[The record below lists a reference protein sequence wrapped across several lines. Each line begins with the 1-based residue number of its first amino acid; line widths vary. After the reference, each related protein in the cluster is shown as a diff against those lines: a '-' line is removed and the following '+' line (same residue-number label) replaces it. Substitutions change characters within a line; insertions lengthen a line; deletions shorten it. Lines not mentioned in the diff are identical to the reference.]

1 MIKKSFTPEKGE
13 IIKMRK
19 VYNYAAGP
27 SMLPEEVLL
36 EVQRDLLDYKG
47 SGMFVAEMSHRCK
60 WYDDIHNE
68 AMSLVRELMGISDDY
83 YVLFLQGGAST
94 QFEAVPL
101 NLLTEKNGKKADYIV
116 TGNFANK
123 AYKEAIKYGDV
134 ACVASTKEDNFS
146 YIPDVDAVEYRK
158 DTDYVHITYNNT
170 IYGTRYT
177 KLPKVDNLVADMS
190 SMILSE
196 EVDVNKFNLI
206 YAGAQKNLAPAGLTI
221 VIVKKDLVDNG
232 SPLPFCP
239 TMLKYKTQADANSL
253 YNTPATFSTYVAMLN
268 LRWLKKFGGVKEIEK
283 QNIYK
288 AGLLYDVI
296 DASDFYKGAARKDSR
311 SLMNVSFTTPNAELD
326 AKFVKEAAE
335 NGMVSLKGHR
345 AVGGIRASIYNAM
358 PVEGVRKLAD
368 FMKKFETENK

>member
-1 MIKKSFTPEKGE
+1 
-13 IIKMRK
+13 MRK

-47 SGMFVAEMSHRCK
+47 SGMFVGEMSHRGK
-60 WYDDIHNE
+60 WYEEIHNE
-68 AMSLVRELMGISDDY
+68 ALNLFRELMGVSDDY
-83 YVLFLQGGAST
+83 YVLFVQGGGST

-101 NLLTEKNGKKADYIV
+101 NLLSEENGKKADYIV

-123 AYKEAIKYGDV
+123 AYKEAIKYGDI
-134 ACVASTKEDNFS
+134 ACVATSKDDNFS
-146 YIPDVDAVEYRK
+146 YIPDVDSVEYRK
-158 DTDYVHITYNNT
+158 GTDYVHITYNNT

-177 KLPKVDNLVADMS
+177 KLPPVNNLVADMS

-196 EVDVNKFNLI
+196 PVDVSKFKVI

-221 VIVKKDLVDNG
+221 VVVRKDIVDNG
-232 SPLPFCP
+232 TPLPFCP

-253 YNTPATFSTYVAMLN
+253 YNTPTSFSTYVAMLN

-288 AGLLYDVI
+288 AGLLYDI
-296 DASDFYKGAARKDSR
+296 LDESKFYKGAARKEFR
-311 SLMNVSFTTPNAELD
+311 SMMNVAFTTPSPELD
-326 AKFVKEAAE
+326 AKFVKEATE

-358 PVEGVRKLAD
+358 PVEGVKKLAE